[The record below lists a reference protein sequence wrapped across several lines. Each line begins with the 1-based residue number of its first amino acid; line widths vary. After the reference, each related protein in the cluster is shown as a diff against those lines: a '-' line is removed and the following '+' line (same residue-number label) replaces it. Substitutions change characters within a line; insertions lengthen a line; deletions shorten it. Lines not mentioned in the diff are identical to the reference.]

1 MINIVYTILK
11 TKFENFDSK
20 KLIYRISKQYDSDQ
34 FELDIFNSMDA
45 VGTHAAFENNFVSIL
60 DKQTLRK
67 IKIFTREWKTIF

>member
-11 TKFENFDSK
+11 TKFENLDSK

-45 VGTHAAFENNFVSIL
+45 VVTHAAFENNFVSIL

-67 IKIFTREWKTIF
+67 IKIFTRE

>member
-11 TKFENFDSK
+11 TKFENLDSK